1 MSILVVLVACVVIRL
16 DVAIIMI
23 EIMTKRGNQS
33 VTLLCYYHVLC
44 LLMYRKY
51 ATTCIQYMNFSVNY

>member
-23 EIMTKRGNQS
+23 EIMAKRGNQS
-33 VTLLCYYHVLC
+33 VTLLCSYHVLIVSAYVQKLC
-44 LLMYRKY
+44 
-51 ATTCIQYMNFSVNY
+51 QYMYTVHEF